1 MENELEV
8 ARSQDTP
15 EPLFPCEYYDRE
27 RKRKEKKR
35 ERPLGVSLHE
45 NA

>member
-15 EPLFPCEYYDRE
+15 ESLFPCEYYDRE
-27 RKRKEKKR
+27 RKR

-45 NA
+45 NV